1 VSWDDPV
8 TPPAQALEVTF
19 ALSDANAAS
28 ATWALGDTAGVVAHG
43 TLQRGQTTTVR
54 VPVDAGESY
63 RRVGRRFGGARGAD
77 CAAGVRVGGNSLPVL
92 VSAPEQHCGRAG
104 IHRGRNSIECA
115 ALRRWRNGPNGIRTP
130 AQPTTRLETA
140 RNDP

>member
-1 VSWDDPV
+1 MSWDDPV

-63 RRVGRRFGGARGAD
+63 RRVGVRFGVSAARVKPKPRLTPPRHISTLHNSRRFEGPLERFEALRNGRRGA
-77 CAAGVRVGGNSLPVL
+77 AV
-92 VSAPEQHCGRAG
+92 
-104 IHRGRNSIECA
+104 
-115 ALRRWRNGPNGIRTP
+115 
-130 AQPTTRLETA
+130 
-140 RNDP
+140 